1 MVYFWPRYVLL
12 VCLCMLLAACAA
24 EPKTSDVQPT
34 ETLSAES
41 TEREALLNPDEFKP
55 YWWYIR
61 FRLHWP
67 DNENPDWTLDTLLA
81 DLVCAPALVDFGQV
95 IQLWRF
101 HRRAARDGAGRQFSF
116 IFYTDEESAQAINR
130 YINSNPL
137 VQELL
142 LRGLLEQVR
151 FEQSSQRPNIE
162 DTSDKAWAEV
172 VQKSWPFFIMGVSE
186 TWLDLIERVA
196 IDRQLNIAQETT
208 TLLEGYRQVST
219 TVDEI
224 WRLHGRHAF
233 LHHLNAVFG
242 YQPLLMRY

>member
-1 MVYFWPRYVLL
+1 MQLRIMTNSKPIGGMY
-12 VCLCMLLAACAA
+12 
-24 EPKTSDVQPT
+24 DV
-34 ETLSAES
+34 
-41 TEREALLNPDEFKP
+41 
-55 YWWYIR
+55 R
-61 FRLHWP
+61 FRLNWP
-67 DNENPDWTLDTLLA
+67 EDETPDWTLDTLLA
-81 DLVCAPALVDFGQV
+81 DLVCAPALADFSQY

-116 IFYTDEESAQAINR
+116 IFYTDEQSAQAINR
-130 YINSNPL
+130 YINTNPI

-142 LRGLLEQVR
+142 VRGHLAQVR

-162 DTSDKAWAEV
+162 DTSDKGWAEV

-186 TWLDLIERVA
+186 TWLNLIEQVA
-196 IDRQLNIAQETT
+196 IDLQLSISLDTAS
-208 TLLEGYRQVST
+208 LLEGYRQVSQ

-224 WRLHGRHAF
+224 WRLHGQHAF